1 MDIYKASAGS
11 GKTYTLANEYIRL
24 LLQGTDAH
32 RRILAV
38 TFTNKSTGE
47 MKERILRELNIK
59 SKNNP
64 QARKA
69 LVRLLQDYSQFHV
82 STIDAFFLQVVRSFA
97 GELGLNSSF
106 QISLDSDEILS
117 TAIDELIYSLT
128 IPGADEQLFR
138 IVEELVEEQIAAGK
152 TWNPKNTLA
161 NIAGELLKEQVRQE
175 YLSKMQN
182 KLRDNQWMSQYKQRL
197 YAEKKQFEN
206 MVQTEQDN
214 LRTLIQAYDSEGDK
228 VKNVGF
234 AYADMES
241 LIKDEFFKSEV
252 KAIFPDDYEKPDVF
266 YYKTHVKDSLPAA
279 IEWDKNF
286 RPRAQRFYLLLKD
299 KQGAYRPEVRR
310 YCTVCAI
317 LNNLSQLMLLHD
329 IQRKIN
335 EGNNENNRRPI
346 SEITGLLHNVIQN
359 DAPFVYEKTGT
370 RLQHYM
376 IDEFQDTSHLQWGN
390 FLPLLQDADSQG
402 KTNMLV
408 GDEKQSIYRFRQ
420 SDWRLLRDA
429 HLHFTHTK
437 EPKMDTNWR
446 SSACIVNNN
455 NDLFKHYIQAITPMA
470 PDVAEAY
477 EHLHQ
482 KPAKTELSGRYH
494 LEFVEKTEG
503 VSYSQQVCEK
513 TIQLIRQLHDE
524 QHYPYHEIA
533 ILVRKSDVIP
543 DLVEALL
550 HPAEGEPIPVQTA
563 EGTQLD
569 KAPAVQFFI
578 TYLRYT
584 QTQDP
589 ILLATLRHLLACHC
603 SKLSLDEKEYL
614 CLINM
619 PLFELCTEL
628 NRRYHLS
635 EWEGCISYV
644 TAFLDKV
651 YQFTSQKA
659 ADICSMLDWWERK
672 HEKFAIPAIQSEA
685 VQILTIHTSKGLEYD
700 CVLIPF
706 ANWSLGYS
714 HHQGSFM
721 WCAMPGETQDE
732 LDYVPVTLSSSMQQT
747 IWKADYEEEVKQQY
761 MDNLNLTYVAF
772 TRPRRELHIFSPT
785 PTKTK
790 AVNEMSGI
798 HELLYSYAPEGL
810 DEGEPTYYE
819 KEETEPKKELP
830 ATYAI
835 QPKKG
840 AQLHLR
846 TYHLDN
852 GEEDPNPTDFG
863 SLMHA
868 WLSTLTQL
876 DDAEQTL
883 DAMCE
888 RGLVN
893 DATRQRMLHTMQ
905 DFKQLVASQDWFDS
919 DKWNIRNEV
928 SLLSPAGDTL
938 RPDRLL
944 ISKDDS
950 REAVIIDY
958 KFAHPSKTHHQQ
970 VEDYVSLL
978 KQMGYRCSGY
988 LVYVLKK
995 EIVTVCK
1002 N

>member
-47 MKERILRELNIK
+47 MKERILREL
-59 SKNNP
+59 SKQAQTNP
-64 QARKA
+64 QARRA

-106 QISLDSDEILS
+106 QISLDSEEILG

-128 IPGADEQLFR
+128 IPGADKQLFH
-138 IVEELVEEQIAAGK
+138 IVEQLVEEQIAAGK
-152 TWNPKNTLA
+152 TWNPKGTLA
-161 NIAGELLKEQVRQE
+161 TIAGELLKEQVRHQ
-175 YLSKMQN
+175 YLSKMQD
-182 KLRDNQWMSQYKQRL
+182 KLRDNRWMTHYKQRL
-197 YAEKKQFEN
+197 YAEKQQFEQ
-206 MVQTEQDN
+206 MVQVEQSKLQD
-214 LRTLIQAYDSEGDK
+214 LIRRFDSEGTM

-234 AYADMES
+234 AFSDAES
-241 LIKDEFFKSEV
+241 LCSGTFIKSEV
-252 KAIFPDDYEKPDVF
+252 KAIFPDEYASTEVF
-266 YYKTHVKDSLPAA
+266 YYKSHVKQNLPQAVA
-279 IEWDKNF
+279 WDAEF
-286 RPRAQRFYLLLKD
+286 RPHAQRFYLLLFD
-299 KQGAYRPEVRR
+299 QHGAYRPQTRR

-317 LNNLSQLMLLHD
+317 LINLSQLMLLQD
-329 IQRKIN
+329 IQRKID

-346 SEITGLLHNVIQN
+346 SEISGLLHNVIED

-390 FLPLLQDADSQG
+390 FLPLLQEADSQG

-429 HLHFTHTK
+429 HLHFTHIR

-446 SSACIVNNN
+446 SAACIVNNN
-455 NDLFKHYIQAITPMA
+455 NLFFSHYIDAIAPYA
-470 PDVAEAY
+470 PDVPEAY
-477 EHLHQ
+477 EHIHQ
-482 KPAKTELSGRYH
+482 KPAKQELSGRYH
-494 LEFVEKTEG
+494 LEFVEKQGSLT
-503 VSYSQQVCEK
+503 YSQQVCER
-513 TIQLIRQLHDE
+513 TIQLIRELHEDR
-524 QHYPYHEIA
+524 HYPYHQIA
-533 ILVRKSDVIP
+533 ILVRSSDVIA

-550 HPAEGEPIPVQTA
+550 HPAEGDPIPVQTA

-578 TYLRYT
+578 TYLRYA

-589 ILLATLRHLLACHC
+589 VLLATLRHLLACHC
-603 SKLSLDEKEYL
+603 PDVSLDEEEYTR
-614 CLINM
+614 LINM
-619 PLFELCTEL
+619 PLFELCTHL
-628 NRRYHLS
+628 NRQYRLS
-635 EWEGCISYV
+635 EWEGCVSYV

-659 ADICSMLDWWERK
+659 ADICSLLDWWERK
-672 HEKFAIPAIQSEA
+672 HEKFSIPAIQSEA

-700 CVLIPF
+700 CVIIPF

-714 HHQGSFM
+714 HHNGSFM
-721 WCAMPGETQDE
+721 WCATHDDAHDDLP
-732 LDYVPVTLSSSMQQT
+732 YVPITLSSAMQQT
-747 IWKADYEEEVKQQY
+747 QFSDVYTEEVEQQY

-772 TRPRRELHIFSPT
+772 TRPRRELHIFAPK
-785 PTKTK
+785 PQ
-790 AVNEMSGI
+790 AVRSAGEMKSI
-798 HELLYSYAPEGL
+798 QELLYEYAPDGL
-810 DEGEPTYYE
+810 DEGVATYYE
-819 KEETEPKKELP
+819 AEEKAPNKES
-830 ATYAI
+830 AAVF
-835 QPKKG
+835 G
-840 AQLHLR
+840 AQVARGYQPQLR

-852 GEEDPNPTDFG
+852 GDSDPNPTDFG
-863 SLMHA
+863 SLMHY
-868 WLSTLTQL
+868 WLSALTSL
-876 DDAEQTL
+876 EDADDVMQQ
-883 DAMCE
+883 MRE
-888 RGLVN
+888 RGTVNETTERRMQHAMQEFRTLVEG
-893 DATRQRMLHTMQ
+893 L
-905 DFKQLVASQDWFDS
+905 DWFDTNRW
-919 DKWNIRNEV
+919 DIRNEV
-928 SLLSPAGDTL
+928 SILTPEGKTL

-944 ISKDDS
+944 IRKDGS

-958 KFAHPSKTHHQQ
+958 KFAHPSPAHHRQ
-970 VEDYVSLL
+970 VEDYIRLL
-978 KQMGYRCSGY
+978 EQMGYRCSGY
-988 LVYVLKK
+988 LVYVPKK